1 MMLYRFDKKLRLLIF
16 NEIEK
21 IEVAVRSAIVNIGSK
36 MTGNP
41 FWMTDCANFT
51 NQAWFSKTLKLIED
65 EYSHSREDFI
75 LHFKETYSN
84 PYSPS
89 WILSEILPFGVMTNI
104 KDKKIKKR
112 IAQSFG
118 LQAIPFESWLTIV
131 ALTRNSCCHHA
142 RVWNKQ
148 NTIRPTMPNV
158 VPLPWIT
165 LRSDPLRIYFN
176 LCIIKYFLNTISPGN
191 DMKEKVQTLL
201 TSFSEV
207 DVSAMGYNI
216 WRFKDNIVSLH
227 RRFPPRFPLAQR
239 IRVGL
244 LLSATRYLPRTQ
256 PQRILNVLYN
266 EDYGYKRKNK
276 AKHRDIQCLR
286 EAA

>member
-1 MMLYRFDKKLRLLIF
+1 MATTIPFTKTYTSPAHLVQLLKARGLSIH
-16 NEIEK
+16 N
-21 IEVAVRSAIVNIGSK
+21 
-36 MTGNP
+36 
-41 FWMTDCANFT
+41 
-51 NQAWFSKTLKLIED
+51 NQKAE
-65 EYSHSREDFI
+65 H
-75 LHFKETYSN
+75 
-84 PYSPS
+84 
-89 WILSEILPFGVMTNI
+89 
-104 KDKKIKKR
+104 

-148 NTIRPTMPNV
+148 NTICPTMPNV

-207 DVSAMGYNI
+207 DVSAMG
-216 WRFKDNIVSLH
+216 
-227 RRFPPRFPLAQR
+227 FPAGWEDEPLW
-239 IRVGL
+239 
-244 LLSATRYLPRTQ
+244 
-256 PQRILNVLYN
+256 
-266 EDYGYKRKNK
+266 K
-276 AKHRDIQCLR
+276 
-286 EAA
+286 